1 MNLMTANQQWMSRP
15 ADQRFE
21 TLDALSTSV
30 NDRRKLSTAVDINV
44 SNLHVESQTIMIPQ
58 NDAPDIPS
66 ERLIFNSEIA
76 PALPTHWA
84 FSQMCRET
92 KLASDTMRRLPPN
105 IVADAL
111 NYRLQKVEKP
121 ELKLMAIQD
130 PEGEVNTLQAITS
143 RTYGRIWDAD
153 VVRATQTLVQAGE
166 EKHGKKFFNPKD
178 WSGKPSGLYA
188 SDHDVFIFMIDGGS
202 VVDVG
207 WDQKGQRDL
216 LHRGFIISNSEVGA
230 ASFSIMM
237 FMFRVVCGNHIIWD
251 ASDIQKLMIR
261 HTQNGPTRFV
271 SEAMPHLEA
280 YCNQL
285 AKPQEDAIKR
295 VRQYLLPSKSD
306 DVVILGKKLGF
317 TRGETLAAITA
328 ANKEEG
334 QCATGWDLI
343 NGYTAHAR
351 SFEHID
357 TRIDLETR
365 AGKLITSLGATAV
378 SI

>member
-1 MNLMTANQQWMSRP
+1 MANQQWMSRP
-15 ADQRFE
+15 ADERFE
-21 TLDALSTSV
+21 TLDALAASV
-30 NDRRKLSTAVDINV
+30 NARRKLSTAVDIDV
-44 SNLHVESQTIMIPQ
+44 RKLHVESQTISIPQ
-58 NDAPDIPS
+58 PDGSSIPS
-66 ERLIFNSEIA
+66 DRLVFNSEII
-76 PALPTHWA
+76 PARPTHWA
-84 FSQMCRET
+84 FGQMCRET
-92 KLASDTMRRLPPN
+92 KLASDTMRRLPTS

-153 VVRATQTLVQAGE
+153 VVQATQNLVNIAD

-188 SDHDVFIFMIDGGS
+188 SDHDIFLFMVDGGS

-216 LHRGFIISNSEVGA
+216 MHRGFIIWNSEVGS
-230 ASFSIMM
+230 ASFGIMM

-251 ASDIQKLMIR
+251 ASELQKLLIR
-261 HTQNGPTRFV
+261 HTTGGPTRFV
-271 SEAMPHLEA
+271 SEALPHLEA
-280 YCNQL
+280 YCNQI

-295 VRQYLLPSKSD
+295 VRGFLLPDKD
-306 DVVILGKKLGF
+306 DDIIGLGKKYGF
-317 TRGETLAAITA
+317 TRGETISAIAAA
-328 ANKEEG
+328 KREEG

-351 SFEHID
+351 TFEHTD
-357 TRIDLETR
+357 TRLDLETR
-365 AGKLITSLGATAV
+365 AGKLINVFSATA
-378 SI
+378 ITA